1 MTQET
6 NNSDNK
12 ETITTNKY
20 IKDFTPKAKK
30 EILEFFREHLKT
42 SHLEALE
49 NNPQGYI
56 NEVLDK
62 VTPCYGDYSDD
73 TPIYYLSQFDS
84 KDGNP
89 ADLDFRRDDFIYAD
103 E

>member
-1 MTQET
+1 MKNTE
-6 NNSDNK
+6 
-12 ETITTNKY
+12 ETTNKY

-42 SHLEALE
+42 SHLDSLEDKPEA
-49 NNPQGYI
+49 YI
-56 NEVLDK
+56 DEVFEK
-62 VTPCYGDYSDD
+62 VTPCYGDYGEHN
-73 TPIYYLSQFDS
+73 PVYYLSQFDT

-89 ADLDFRRDDFIYAD
+89 ADMDFCRNDFIYAD